1 MREEF
6 VSGPVPTFFVLGA
19 QFARERDEEMTSA
32 RDASLADLK
41 AAVGRIALSYGLEV
55 FDLQFRRESIGW
67 VLRVMLDRV
76 PTKTPESAEADG
88 INVEDCQH
96 VSRDLSALLDV
107 EEEAYGAV
115 LGSKYTLEVSS
126 PGLDRP
132 LRLDRVDAD
141 FRRFEG
147 RMAKVVTREPVN
159 GQTAFAGRLSGID
172 GDVVLMTEGKR
183 IHRVPLTLI
192 SRARLDVEF

>member
-1 MREEF
+1 
-6 VSGPVPTFFVLGA
+6 
-19 QFARERDEEMTSA
+19 MTSA
-32 RDASLADLK
+32 REASLRDLR
-41 AAVGRIALSYGLEV
+41 AAVARIASSYGLEV

-76 PTKTPESAEADG
+76 PGEVM
-88 INVEDCQH
+88 IEDCQH

-132 LRLDRVDAD
+132 LRLDRGDED

-147 RMAKVVTREPVN
+147 RLAKVVTREPVN
-159 GQTAFAGRLSGID
+159 GQTAFAGRLAGVED
-172 GDVVLMTEGKR
+172 GVVLMTEGKR
-183 IHRVPLTLI
+183 THRVPIALM

>member
-1 MREEF
+1 M
-6 VSGPVPTFFVLGA
+6 PTFFVLGA
-19 QFARERDEEMTSA
+19 LFARKRVEEMTSA
-32 RDASLADLK
+32 REASLVDLR
-41 AAVGRIALSYGLEV
+41 AAVARIASSYGLEV
-55 FDLQFRRESIGW
+55 FDLQFRRESPGW

-76 PTKTPESAEADG
+76 PVKTPESAAADG

-107 EEEAYGAV
+107 EEETYGST

-132 LRLDRVDAD
+132 LRLDRGEED

-159 GQTAFAGRLSGID
+159 GQSAFAGRLAGVED
-172 GDVVLMTEGKR
+172 GVVLMTEGKR
-183 IHRVPLTLI
+183 THRVPLALM

>member
-1 MREEF
+1 
-6 VSGPVPTFFVLGA
+6 
-19 QFARERDEEMTSA
+19 MTSA
-32 RDASLADLK
+32 REASLVDLR
-41 AAVGRIALSYGLEV
+41 AAVARIASSYGLEV
-55 FDLQFRRESIGW
+55 FDLQFRRESPGW

-76 PTKTPESAEADG
+76 PVKTPESAAADG

-107 EEEAYGAV
+107 EEETYGST

-132 LRLDRVDAD
+132 LRLDRGEED

-159 GQTAFAGRLSGID
+159 GQSAFAGRLAGVED
-172 GDVVLMTEGKR
+172 GVVLMTEGKR
-183 IHRVPLTLI
+183 THRVPLALM